1 MGIRGL
7 YFLINIYIYIYIYI
21 YIIYQIKNLN
31 IHKLSIRL
39 GFRMFNDY
47 LLSIIIY

>member
-1 MGIRGL
+1 MGIREL
-7 YFLINIYIYIYIYI
+7 YFLIYIY
-21 YIIYQIKNLN
+21 IYQIKNLN

-39 GFRMFNDY
+39 GFWMFNDY